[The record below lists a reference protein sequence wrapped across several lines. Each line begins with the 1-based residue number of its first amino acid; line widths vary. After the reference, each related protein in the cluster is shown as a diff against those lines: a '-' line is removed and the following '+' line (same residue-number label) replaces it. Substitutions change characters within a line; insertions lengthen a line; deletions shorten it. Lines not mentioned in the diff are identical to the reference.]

1 MSADEEFIDG
11 QIRFETGRV
20 LVHLERL
27 LDHPP
32 EAVWNMLTD

>member
-11 QIRFETGRV
+11 QIRFEAGRV

-27 LDHPP
+27 L
-32 EAVWNMLTD
+32 ESTAVRRKSRGDR